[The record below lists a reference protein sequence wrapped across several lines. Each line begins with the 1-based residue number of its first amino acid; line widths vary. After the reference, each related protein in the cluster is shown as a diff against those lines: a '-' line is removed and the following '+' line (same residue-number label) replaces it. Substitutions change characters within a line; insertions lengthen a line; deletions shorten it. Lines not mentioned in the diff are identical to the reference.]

1 MKIDNL
7 MKLYYASV
15 LALLVGC
22 GGGSG
27 GGSSSSANSED
38 TVTRYSSDYAASD
51 LRVFFALSVISP
63 SEAEI
68 EGYVQDS
75 SFNYV
80 AINGGDQLVA
90 EVDSLNFS
98 LAETSVEGGVY
109 YYGGDVSASASEYI
123 VKLLRGDVVQSSL
136 AVNELPLPFTLT
148 TSFAG
153 EVIDV
158 SWAPEA
164 DHTYSYLVE
173 TLTCKNSIETNI
185 RTVSPDI
192 NAGEHLLNSGS
203 YNKSLSEV
211 FGQTQAQ
218 LTQGFDSCIFEMDII
233 ASKDSLPSQTNG
245 QLTLDVVQKRKI
257 KIEL

>member
-1 MKIDNL
+1 MIKRTKHGLTIVSL
-7 MKLYYASV
+7 L
-15 LALLVGC
+15 LAGC
-22 GGGSG
+22 GGGDSG
-27 GGSSSSANSED
+27 GSTTSNTDSN
-38 TVTRYSSDYAASD
+38 VTRYSSDYAASD
-51 LRVFFALSVISP
+51 LQVFFTLSVTSP

-90 EVDSLNFS
+90 EVDSVNFS

-123 VKLLRGDVVQSSL
+123 VKLLRGEVVQSSL

-164 DHTYSYLVE
+164 DHTYSYLVG

-245 QLTLDVVQKRKI
+245 QLTFDVVQKRKLI
-257 KIEL
+257 IEL

>member
-1 MKIDNL
+1 MGHLK
-7 MKLYYASV
+7 KLYYASI

-27 GGSSSSANSED
+27 GGSSSSANSVD

-51 LRVFFALSVISP
+51 LRVFFALSVTSP

-233 ASKDSLPSQTNG
+233 ASKDSLPPQTNG

>member
-1 MKIDNL
+1 MGHLK
-7 MKLYYASV
+7 KLYYASV
-15 LALLVGC
+15 LVLLVGC
-22 GGGSG
+22 GGG
-27 GGSSSSANSED
+27 GSSSSSSNSED
-38 TVTRYSSDYAASD
+38 SVVRYSSDYAASD
-51 LRVFFALSVISP
+51 LQVFFTLSAISS

-68 EGYVQDS
+68 KGYVQDS

-80 AINGGDQLVA
+80 AINGSDQLVSA
-90 EVDSLNFS
+90 VDSQSFS
-98 LAETSVEGGVY
+98 LTELPVSGGG
-109 YYGGDVSASASEYI
+109 YYGTNVSANATEYI
-123 VKLLRGDVVQSSL
+123 VKLLRDNVVQSSL
-136 AVNELPLPFTLT
+136 TINELPLPFTLT
-148 TSFAG
+148 TSFVG

-173 TLTCKNSIETNI
+173 TLTCKNSTETNI

-218 LTQGFDSCIFEMDII
+218 LTQGFDSCVFDVDII
-233 ASKDSLPSQTNG
+233 ANKDSLPSQTNG
-245 QLTLDVVQKRKI
+245 QLTVDVVQKRKVRI
-257 KIEL
+257 VL

>member
-1 MKIDNL
+1 MGHLK
-7 MKLYYASV
+7 KLYYASI
-15 LALLVGC
+15 LALLLGC

-27 GGSSSSANSED
+27 DSSSSSSANSENS
-38 TVTRYSSDYAASD
+38 VTRYSSDYSASD
-51 LRVFFALSVISP
+51 LQVFFALSIISS

-90 EVDSLNFS
+90 EVDSLNFP
-98 LAETSVEGGVY
+98 LAETSVKGGVY

-123 VKLLRGDVVQSSL
+123 VKLLRGNVVQSSL

-164 DHTYSYLVE
+164 DHTYSYVVE
-173 TLTCKNSIETNI
+173 TLTCTNSTETNI

-192 NAGEHLLNSGS
+192 NAGDHLLNSGS
-203 YNKSLSEV
+203 YSKSLSEV

-233 ASKDSLPSQTNG
+233 ANKDSLPSQTNG
-245 QLTLDVVQKRKI
+245 QLTFDVVQKRKI
-257 KIEL
+257 IIEL

>member
-1 MKIDNL
+1 MKN
-7 MKLYYASV
+7 YYV
-15 LALLVGC
+15 LVSLLLAGC
-22 GGGSG
+22 GGGD
-27 GGSSSSANSED
+27 GGSSTTSNPDSN
-38 TVTRYSSDYAASD
+38 VTRYSSDYAASD
-51 LRVFFALSVISP
+51 LRVFFVLSVTSP

-109 YYGGDVSASASEYI
+109 YYGRDVSASASEYI
-123 VKLLRGDVVQSSL
+123 VKLLRGNVVQSSL
-136 AVNELPLPFTLT
+136 VVNELPLPFILT
-148 TSFAG
+148 TSLAG
-153 EVIDV
+153 EVIDA

-164 DHTYSYLVE
+164 GHTYSYVVE
-173 TLTCKNSIETNI
+173 TLTCTNSTETNI

-192 NAGEHLLNSGS
+192 NASEHLLNSGS

-218 LTQGFDSCIFEMDII
+218 LTQGFDSCVFEMDII
-233 ASKDSLPSQTNG
+233 ANKNSLPSQTNG
-245 QLTLDVVQKRKI
+245 QLTFDVVQKRKI